1 MDTPAKKPTTTKKSR
16 IKKNVPKGL
25 ISIQSTFNN
34 TIITISDAAGNV
46 IAWSTAGASG
56 FKGARKSTPYA
67 AQVAMIAVLDRA
79 KAVGMQE
86 AIVNVSGVGAGRESA
101 IRALGNSGID
111 IIAIKDRTPIAHNG
125 VRAKKPRRV

>member
-1 MDTPAKKPTTTKKSR
+1 MATNSTKKVV
-16 IKKNVPKGL
+16 KKSKVRKVVPKGI

-34 TIITISDAAGNV
+34 TIISVSDTSGNV
-46 IAWSTAGASG
+46 LAWATAGSAG

-67 AQVAMIAVLDRA
+67 AQTAMLAVLDRV
-79 KAVGMQE
+79 KAMSMVE
-86 AIVNVSGVGAGRESA
+86 ASVHISGVGTGRESA

-111 IIAIKDRTPIAHNG
+111 IVAIKDLTPIAHNG